1 MSDNTT
7 IGWLGLGKMGTPICK
22 RILATG
28 QRLAVYDIDQQAY
41 PAFETDGA
49 TPYADAGAMAGDV
62 DVLMSMLPDDRALDA
77 VAVAQEGPLHQLAEG
92 GIFVDLSTV
101 SPEASA
107 RVKTVCAER
116 GLHYLRAPVSGSTAL
131 AKDGKLTVLVSG
143 PRSAYDRVLPVFEAF
158 SANQH
163 YVGDDEQARYLKLV
177 INHLVGSTAVILG
190 EALTLGR
197 AGGIDWDIMLDVL
210 GVSVAASPLVKYKL
224 EPLRNR
230 DFTPA
235 FSVSQMVKD
244 MGLVEAAA
252 DSLNASMPAASLMAE
267 RFRSYA
273 EVAPDQDFFGIL
285 LDIERKASL
294 GPLPERDSTKS

>member
-1 MSDNTT
+1 MSDNMT

-22 RILATG
+22 RILAAG
-28 QRLAVYDIDQQAY
+28 QRLAVYDIDQCAY
-41 PAFETDGA
+41 PEFEKRGA
-49 TPYADAGAMAGDV
+49 TPYADAGVMAGDTN
-62 DVLMSMLPDDRALDA
+62 VLMSMLPDDRALDA
-77 VAVAQEGPLHQLAEG
+77 VAVADDGPLSQLAKD

-107 RVKTVCAER
+107 RVKAVCDER
-116 GLHYLRAPVSGSTAL
+116 GLQYLRAPVSGSTAL
-131 AKDGKLTVLVSG
+131 AEAGKLTVLVSG
-143 PRSAYDRVLPVFEAF
+143 PKSAYDQLLPVFESF

-177 INHLVGSTAVILG
+177 LNHMVGSTAVILG

-197 AGGIDWDIMLDVL
+197 AGGIDWDVMLDVL

-224 EPLRNR
+224 ESLRNR
-230 DFTPA
+230 DFSPA

-244 MGLVEAAA
+244 MGLVESTAE
-252 DSLNASMPAASLMAE
+252 SVNASMPAASLMAE

-273 EVAPDQDFFGIL
+273 EVEPDQDFFGIL

-294 GPLPERDSTKS
+294 APLPERDSPKS

>member
-1 MSDNTT
+1 MMDNTA

-22 RILATG
+22 RILASG
-28 QRLAVYDIDQQAY
+28 QSLAVYDIDQRAY
-41 PAFETDGA
+41 SEFEKAGA
-49 TPYADAGAMAGDV
+49 TPYADAGAMARDM

-77 VAVAQEGPLHQLAEG
+77 VAVAEDGPLSQLADG

-101 SPEASA
+101 SPEASVRA
-107 RVKTVCAER
+107 KAACAER
-116 GLHYLRAPVSGSTAL
+116 GLRYLRAPVSGSTAL
-131 AKDGKLTVLVSG
+131 AEAGKLTVLVSG
-143 PRSAYDRVLPVFEAF
+143 PESAYEHLLPVFEAF
-158 SANQH
+158 SAHQH

-177 INHLVGSTAVILG
+177 INHMVGSTAVILG

-197 AGGIDWDIMLDVL
+197 AGGIDWDVMLDVL
-210 GVSVAASPLVKYKL
+210 DVSVAASPLVKYKI

-244 MGLVEAAA
+244 MGLVEAASE
-252 DSLNASMPAASLMAE
+252 SLNASMPAASLMAE

-273 EVAPDQDFFGIL
+273 ETAPDEDFFGIL

-294 GPLPERDSTKS
+294 EPLSRRDPKNG